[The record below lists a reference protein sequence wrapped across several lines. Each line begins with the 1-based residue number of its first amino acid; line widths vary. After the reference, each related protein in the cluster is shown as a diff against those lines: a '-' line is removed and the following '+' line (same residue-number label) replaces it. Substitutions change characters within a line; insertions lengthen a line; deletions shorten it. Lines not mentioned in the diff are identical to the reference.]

1 MRKAIERHH
10 ILWQNPWDSTIV
22 RIRITHN
29 RDYLGQG
36 EDHLA
41 IESVNP
47 PKAPTPLTETGY
59 LSHFIKATALEKAGG
74 PKAFV
79 AEWLQRESLS
89 PDWQKRD
96 LKRRQGDLFKWADA
110 KAEAVK
116 PVTPLKKPDR
126 AKARAGAKQRVQPK
140 AKGRIPDEPR

>member
-1 MRKAIERHH
+1 MSKTVARHH
-10 ILWQNPWDSTIV
+10 IVWSNPWDSSIV
-22 RIRITHN
+22 RIRITHT
-29 RDYLGQG
+29 RDYLAKG

-59 LSHFIKATALEKAGG
+59 LSHFITAAALEKAGG

-79 AEWLQRESLS
+79 AGWLQRESFS

-96 LKRRQGDLFKWADA
+96 LIRRQGDLFKWADA
-110 KAEAVK
+110 QAEAVK
-116 PVTPLKKPDR
+116 PVPALQKPDR
-126 AKARAGAKQRVQPK
+126 AKARAGAKQRVRPK
-140 AKGRIPDEPR
+140 AKGSTPNNPQ

>member
-1 MRKAIERHH
+1 MTKTVARHH
-10 ILWQNPWDSTIV
+10 IVWSNPWDSSSFV
-22 RIRITHN
+22 RIRITHT
-29 RDYLGQG
+29 RDYLAEG

-59 LSHFIKATALEKAGG
+59 LSHFITAAAFEKAGG

-79 AEWLQRESLS
+79 ADWLQRESFT
-89 PDWQKRD
+89 PAWQKRD

-110 KAEAVK
+110 QAEIAK
-116 PVTPLKKPDR
+116 PAASAKEPDM
-126 AKARAGAKQRVQPK
+126 KARTIK
-140 AKGRIPDEPR
+140 AALA

>member
-1 MRKAIERHH
+1 MSKTAARHH
-10 ILWQNPWDSTIV
+10 IVWSNPWDSSIV
-22 RIRITHN
+22 RIRITHT
-29 RDYLGQG
+29 RDYLAQG

-59 LSHFIKATALEKAGG
+59 LSHFITPTALEKAGG

-79 AEWLQRESLS
+79 SEWLRRESFT
-89 PDWQKRD
+89 PAWQKRD

-110 KAEAVK
+110 QTEIAKPAAPAE
-116 PVTPLKKPDR
+116 KPDR
-126 AKARAGAKQRVQPK
+126 KNARANAKRRAGPQAGTSQPK
-140 AKGRIPDEPR
+140 PPK

>member
-1 MRKAIERHH
+1 MSKAITRHH
-10 ILWQNPWDSTIV
+10 IVWQNPWDSTIV
-22 RIRITHN
+22 RIRITHT
-29 RDYLGQG
+29 RDYLAQG

-47 PKAPTPLTETGY
+47 LKAPTALTETGY

-79 AEWLQRESLS
+79 AEWLHRESFS

-96 LKRRQGDLFKWADA
+96 LKRRQGDLFKWAA
-110 KAEAVK
+110 ARAETVK
-116 PVTPLKKPDR
+116 PVPALKKPDR
-126 AKARAGAKQRVQPK
+126 AKARAGARQRVQPNP
-140 AKGRIPDEPR
+140 KGRKPDEPR

>member
-1 MRKAIERHH
+1 MSKTVSRHH
-10 ILWQNPWDSTIV
+10 ILWSNPWDSSIV
-22 RIRITHN
+22 RIRITHT
-29 RDYLGQG
+29 RDYLAQG

-59 LSHFIKATALEKAGG
+59 LSHFIRADALEKAGG

-79 AEWLQRESLS
+79 AEWLQRESFT
-89 PDWQKRD
+89 PEWQKRD

-110 KAEAVK
+110 RAEIANPAASAK
-116 PVTPLKKPDR
+116 SPDMK
-126 AKARAGAKQRVQPK
+126 KARANARRRTGPQAGTIQPK
-140 AKGRIPDEPR
+140 PPK